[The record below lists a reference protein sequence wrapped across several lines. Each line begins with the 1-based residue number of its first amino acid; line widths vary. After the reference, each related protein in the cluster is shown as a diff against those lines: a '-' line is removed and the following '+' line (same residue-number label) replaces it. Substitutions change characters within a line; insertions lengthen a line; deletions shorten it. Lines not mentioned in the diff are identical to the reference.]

1 MSEIETR
8 VLEVP
13 GARLRYDIRGDLS
26 APGAADRAVLLIGSP
41 MDAAG
46 FGTLA
51 SYFTDRPVVTCD
63 PRHAGRSERTDDSE
77 LTPDVH
83 ADDLH
88 RVINDLGLPS
98 VNIFGSSGGAINGL
112 ALVAAHPDQVRIL
125 VAHEPPSVSVLPDR
139 EQLEAA
145 CRDIHE
151 TYQRAG
157 IGPGMAK
164 FIALTSHT
172 GELPKDWSERPAPDP
187 ATFGLPT
194 SDDGSRGDPLL
205 GPAMLTVPSYV
216 PDFDALAA
224 APTTIHLAAGI
235 ESEGEMTARAAR
247 EIAERLGSELVVF
260 PSHHGGFLGDE
271 YGMPGQP
278 AAFAGK
284 LKELLDAR

>member
-1 MSEIETR
+1 MPGIETR
-8 VLEVP
+8 VLEVR

-26 APGAADRAVLLIGSP
+26 APGAAERAVFLIGSP

-51 SYFTDRPVVTCD
+51 SYLTDRPVVTYD
-63 PRHAGRSERTDDSE
+63 PRHVGRSERTDDSE
-77 LTPDVH
+77 VTPDVH

-88 RVINDLGLPS
+88 RVINDLSLPA

-112 ALVAAHPDQVRIL
+112 ALVAAHPEQVRIL

-139 EQLEAA
+139 EQLEMA
-145 CRDIHE
+145 CRDIYQ
-151 TYQRAG
+151 TYQRDGMGAA
-157 IGPGMAK
+157 MAK

-187 ATFGLPT
+187 TLFGLPT
-194 SDDGSRGDPLL
+194 EDDGSRDDPLL
-205 GPAMLTVPSYV
+205 GRAMLTVPTYELDV
-216 PDFDALAA
+216 EALAA
-224 APTTIHLAAGI
+224 APTTIRLAAGT
-235 ESEGEMTARAAR
+235 ESEGQMTARAPR
-247 EIAERLGSELVVF
+247 EIADRLGSDLVEF

-278 AAFAGK
+278 AAFAEK
-284 LKELLDAR
+284 LKELLDAH